1 MLSETV
7 HDLKVIPSFFCAIK
21 SGMKGFEIRRND
33 RKFQVGDVIMLREY
47 NDGHYTGRIVLGKIT
62 FVTDFEQKEGY
73 VVFNF
78 KRVRVDEAV

>member
-1 MLSETV
+1 MSETV
-7 HDLKVIPSFFCAIK
+7 HDLKIIPSFFRAVK
-21 SGMKGFEIRRND
+21 TGMKGFEIRKND

-47 NDGHYTGRIVLGKIT
+47 NEGHYTGRIVLGEIT

-78 KRVRVDEAV
+78 KRVRVGEDV